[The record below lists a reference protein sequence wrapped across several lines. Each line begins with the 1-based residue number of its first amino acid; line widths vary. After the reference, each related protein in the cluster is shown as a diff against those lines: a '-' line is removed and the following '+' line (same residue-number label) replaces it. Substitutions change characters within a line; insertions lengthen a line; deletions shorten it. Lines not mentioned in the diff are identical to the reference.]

1 MANISVNLS
10 GEQSS
15 PQLRKILSALPSKKQ
30 PAALKMQAHFCFPN
44 MPLGFKSHKIFP
56 ITAQINNAC
65 VSPLSRHLCKK
76 DTSLESSGH
85 EYRIWSRKTHL
96 SQGSGRMYLP
106 PPSVFC
112 FRLCNH
118 PCSTGLM
125 EDMTDDMEIYT
136 WDLLL
141 KIFPSKDQT

>member
-1 MANISVNLS
+1 
-10 GEQSS
+10 
-15 PQLRKILSALPSKKQ
+15 
-30 PAALKMQAHFCFPN
+30 MQAHFCFPN

-56 ITAQINNAC
+56 ITAQKNNAC
-65 VSPLSRHLCKK
+65 VSSLSRHLCKK

-85 EYRIWSRKTHL
+85 EYRIWSGKTHL

-125 EDMTDDMEIYT
+125 EDVIDDMQIYT
-136 WDLLL
+136 
-141 KIFPSKDQT
+141 